1 MKSRNVISQ
10 LVVASMFMLWSL
22 IVDAQESSVGQI
34 ESMVLEF
41 YGGEILRTD
50 IETYNGASVY
60 KVKLLGSDNSIRIV
74 RVDADTGEIID

>member
-1 MKSRNVISQ
+1 MNSGKNIGRI
-10 LVVASMFMLWSL
+10 LVVSTFMLWSSF
-22 IVDAQESSVGQI
+22 VNAQASSVGQI

-60 KVKLLGSDNSIRIV
+60 KVKLLSNDKSIRIV
-74 RVDADTGEIID
+74 RVNADTGEIID